1 MKTQIIARG
10 VAGFPPIVP
19 TPGQAATPPGVAPR
33 IRGGHQLPLLNHP
46 GSPDSPLR
54 VEAYHLTPGPVWVSI
69 PPCVLG
75 RVAEQAIRDTQ
86 GFCHISTDKSD
97 RWLGGV
103 A

>member
-46 GSPDSPLR
+46 GSPDSP
-54 VEAYHLTPGPVWVSI
+54 
-69 PPCVLG
+69 PCVLG